1 MRALAQY
8 VMRGRTQAMLVTL
21 ISAGTVMFY
30 WIGGAALALV
40 TLRQGT
46 KDGFLLLLWALLPA
60 LMVAWYAGETA
71 PMVVLLGSWLAAIIL
86 RETSSWPLALTG
98 ITVFG
103 LITAITVLLIGP
115 QWLSDVAK
123 VAEQFIEQL
132 NQQVQAS
139 ESSAGVIIAPTIM
152 QIVGMLG
159 LVYTMTTIVCVVLG
173 RSWQA
178 ALYNPGGFRVEFHQ
192 VRLPPALALPL
203 FLVVVACMVQGGDLL
218 PWAYLLAMPFIV
230 SGIALVHAL
239 VAAKARS
246 SASLWLFY
254 GLLILVNPV
263 KDILILAALL
273 DSFLDLRSK
282 LTRQQKDS

>member
-8 VMRGRTQAMLVTL
+8 VMRGRTQAMLVTI

-40 TLRQGT
+40 TLRQGA

-71 PMVVLLGSWLAAIIL
+71 PMVVLLGSWMAAIIL

-98 ITVFG
+98 ITAFG
-103 LITAITVLLIGP
+103 LITAITVLFIGP
-115 QWLSDVAK
+115 QWLDNVAE

-132 NQQVQAS
+132 NQQVQTG
-139 ESSAGVIIAPTIM
+139 ESTAGVIIPPTVM

-159 LVYTMTTIVCVVLG
+159 LVYTMTTVVCVVLG

-178 ALYNPGGFRVEFHQ
+178 ALYNPGGFGVEFRQ
-192 VRLPPALALPL
+192 VRLPPTLAVPL
-203 FLVVVACMVQGGDLL
+203 FLVVMACMVQGGDLL
-218 PWAYLLAMPFIV
+218 PWAYLLAVPFII

-273 DSFLDLRSK
+273 DSFFDLRSK
-282 LTRQQKDS
+282 LIKQPKDS

>member
-8 VMRGRTQAMLVTL
+8 VMRGRTQAMLVTI

-40 TLRQGT
+40 TLRQGA

-71 PMVVLLGSWLAAIIL
+71 PMVVLLGSWMAAIIL

-98 ITVFG
+98 ITAFG
-103 LITAITVLLIGP
+103 LITAITVLFIGP
-115 QWLSDVAK
+115 QWLDNVAE

-132 NQQVQAS
+132 NQQVQAG
-139 ESSAGVIIAPTIM
+139 ESTAGVIIPPTVM

-159 LVYTMTTIVCVVLG
+159 LVYTITTVVCVVLG

-178 ALYNPGGFRVEFHQ
+178 ALYNPGGFGVEFRQ
-192 VRLPPALALPL
+192 VRLPPTLAVPL
-203 FLVVVACMVQGGDLL
+203 FLVVMACMVQGGDLL
-218 PWAYLLAMPFIV
+218 PWAYLLAVPFII

-273 DSFLDLRSK
+273 DSFFDLRSK
-282 LTRQQKDS
+282 LIKQQKDS

>member
-1 MRALAQY
+1 
-8 VMRGRTQAMLVTL
+8 
-21 ISAGTVMFY
+21 MFY

-40 TLRQGT
+40 TLRQGA

-71 PMVVLLGSWLAAIIL
+71 PMVVLLGSWMAAIIL

-98 ITVFG
+98 ITAFG
-103 LITAITVLLIGP
+103 LITAITVLFIGP
-115 QWLSDVAK
+115 QWLDNVAE

-132 NQQVQAS
+132 NQQVQTG
-139 ESSAGVIIAPTIM
+139 ESTAGVIIPPTVM

-159 LVYTMTTIVCVVLG
+159 LVYTMTTVVCVVLG

-178 ALYNPGGFRVEFHQ
+178 ALYNPGGFGVEFRQ
-192 VRLPPALALPL
+192 VRLPPTLAVPL
-203 FLVVVACMVQGGDLL
+203 FLVVMAGMVQGGDLL
-218 PWAYLLAMPFIV
+218 PWAYLLAVPFII

-239 VAAKARS
+239 VAAKASS

-273 DSFLDLRSK
+273 DSFFDLRSK
-282 LTRQQKDS
+282 LIKQPKDS

>member
-71 PMVVLLGSWLAAIIL
+71 PMVVLLGSWMAAIIL

-98 ITVFG
+98 ITAFG
-103 LITAITVLLIGP
+103 LITAITVLFIGP
-115 QWLSDVAK
+115 QWLDNVAE

-132 NQQVQAS
+132 NQQVQAG
-139 ESSAGVIIAPTIM
+139 ESTAGVIIPPTVM

-159 LVYTMTTIVCVVLG
+159 LVYTMTTVVCVVLG

-178 ALYNPGGFRVEFHQ
+178 ALYNPGGFGVEFRQ
-192 VRLPPALALPL
+192 VRLPPTLAVPL
-203 FLVVVACMVQGGDLL
+203 FLVVMAGMVQGSDLL
-218 PWAYLLAMPFIV
+218 PWAYLLAVPFII

-273 DSFLDLRSK
+273 DSFFDLRSK
-282 LTRQQKDS
+282 LIKQPKDS

>member
-8 VMRGRTQAMLVTL
+8 VMRGRTQAMLVTI

-40 TLRQGT
+40 TLRQGA

-71 PMVVLLGSWLAAIIL
+71 PMVVLLGSWMAAIIL

-98 ITVFG
+98 ITAFG
-103 LITAITVLLIGP
+103 LITAITVLFIGP
-115 QWLSDVAK
+115 QWLDNVAE

-139 ESSAGVIIAPTIM
+139 ESAAGVIIPPTVM

-159 LVYTMTTIVCVVLG
+159 LVYTMTTVVCVVLG

-178 ALYNPGGFRVEFHQ
+178 ALYNPGGFGEEFRQ
-192 VRLPPALALPL
+192 MRLPPTVAVPL
-203 FLVVVACMVQGGDLL
+203 LLLVMACMVQGGDLL
-218 PWAYLLAMPFIV
+218 PWAYLLAMPFII

-273 DSFLDLRSK
+273 DSFFDLRSK
-282 LTRQQKDS
+282 LIKQPKDS

>member
-8 VMRGRTQAMLVTL
+8 VMRGRTQAMLVTI

-40 TLRQGT
+40 TLRQGA

-71 PMVVLLGSWLAAIIL
+71 PMVVLLGSWMAAIIL

-98 ITVFG
+98 ITAFG
-103 LITAITVLLIGP
+103 LITAITVLFIGP
-115 QWLSDVAK
+115 QWLDNVAE

-132 NQQVQAS
+132 NQQVQTG
-139 ESSAGVIIAPTIM
+139 ESTAGVIIPPTVM

-159 LVYTMTTIVCVVLG
+159 LVYTMTTVVCVVLG

-178 ALYNPGGFRVEFHQ
+178 ALYNPGGFGVEFRQ
-192 VRLPPALALPL
+192 VRLPPTLAVPL
-203 FLVVVACMVQGGDLL
+203 FLVVMAGMVQGSDLL
-218 PWAYLLAMPFIV
+218 PWAYLLAVPFII

-273 DSFLDLRSK
+273 DSFFDLRSK
-282 LTRQQKDS
+282 LIKQPKDS

>member
-1 MRALAQY
+1 
-8 VMRGRTQAMLVTL
+8 MLVTL

-30 WIGGAALALV
+30 WIGGGVLALV
-40 TLRQGT
+40 TLRQGV

-71 PMVVLLGSWLAAIIL
+71 PMVVLLGSWMAAIIL

-98 ITVFG
+98 ITAFG

-115 QWLSDVAK
+115 QWLNEVAT

-139 ESSAGVIIAPTIM
+139 ESSAGVIIPPTVM

-178 ALYNPGGFRVEFHQ
+178 ALYNPGGVRVEFHQ
-192 VRLPPALALPL
+192 VRLPPALAMPL

-218 PWAYLLAMPFIV
+218 PWAYLLAMPFMV

-239 VAAKARS
+239 VAVKARS
-246 SASLWLFY
+246 PASLWLFY

-263 KDILILAALL
+263 KDILILTALL
-273 DSFLDLRSK
+273 DSFLGFRSK
-282 LTRQQKDS
+282 FIGQQKDS